1 MRIRG
6 RRLYPSTLSERRVMM
21 SLGGTPLYAPR
32 GVSPYLIARRIAR
45 GAKGESGDVGFV
57 REILAHT
64 ARPRHAGGPPN
75 TAVIAVPVEAETSSG
90 QGAVA
95 A

>member
-1 MRIRG
+1 
-6 RRLYPSTLSERRVMM
+6 MM

-45 GAKGESGDVGFV
+45 GAKGESGDIGFV
-57 REILAHT
+57 RELLARS
-64 ARPRHAGGPPN
+64 AKPPRAAAPEPVV
-75 TAVIAVPVEAETSSG
+75 TEMPVEAEAPSG
-90 QGAVA
+90 QSAVA

>member
-1 MRIRG
+1 
-6 RRLYPSTLSERRVMM
+6 MM

-45 GAKGESGDVGFV
+45 GAKGESGDIGFV
-57 REILAHT
+57 REVLARN
-64 ARPRHAGGPPN
+64 AKPPRAPEP
-75 TAVIAVPVEAETSSG
+75 AVAEMPVEAEAPSG
-90 QGAVA
+90 QSAVA

>member
-45 GAKGESGDVGFV
+45 GASGESGDVGFV
-57 REILAHT
+57 REVLARSAKPPRAT
-64 ARPRHAGGPPN
+64 APEPVV
-75 TAVIAVPVEAETSSG
+75 TEMPVEAEASSG